1 MNSDIIKKLS
11 EGKEST
17 WLKEAKNRQ
26 RFAFWYDIKFW
37 IELKWI
43 MFIKMEDSIKKRSL
57 ISIGVIIGVLL
68 FTLIPYYVG
77 VFISTIE
84 NDKWHHPPPIYWIVG
99 IITMMFAAGI
109 IGLFQIWLRWLLT
122 GKLLKIHNEK
132 IYYCTC

>member
-1 MNSDIIKKLS
+1 MGKNLDILNKLS

-26 RFAFWYDIKFW
+26 KYSLWYDFKFW

-43 MFIKMEDSIKKRSL
+43 MFIKMENGVKKRSL
-57 ISIGVIIGVLL
+57 ISIGVIIAVLL

-77 VFISTIE
+77 VFMTAIE
-84 NDKWHHPPPIYWIVG
+84 NDRWNHPPPVYWMVG
-99 IITMMFAAGI
+99 IFTMMFAAGI

-122 GKLLKIHNEK
+122 GKPFKNS
-132 IYYCTC
+132 